1 MNSLPAGVTVA
12 LATPLGSDGDLDEA
26 ALDRLLDRVV
36 AAGVVGVSP
45 LGSTGEGARLPA
57 VTRRRV
63 VSAVRARIT
72 VPVIAGLPVST
83 VDDARRELDALAAD
97 GADAALVA
105 APSYY
110 PATDNEIHALYS
122 TLADNSP
129 IPLVVYHIPPMT
141 SIRISPAVIGDL
153 AVHPRVVGMK
163 DSSRDMEYLEAALY
177 ATADADFD
185 IVTGSDTML
194 LASLVLGAHGT
205 IAASVNL
212 VPELGVGIYDAV
224 VGGDFDRARELQRQL
239 FLIVQACR
247 RGVPPSGWKA
257 ALEIAGI
264 CSARMAAP
272 AERLPDDAYEM
283 VKRDLAAL
291 LPAEGGDSDA

>member
-1 MNSLPAGVTVA
+1 VNLLPAGVTVA
-12 LATPLGSDGDLDEA
+12 LATPLGPDGDLDEA

-45 LGSTGEGARLPA
+45 LGSTGEGARLSTA
-57 VTRRRV
+57 TRRRV
-63 VSAVRARIT
+63 VAAVRARIT
-72 VPVIAGLPVST
+72 LPVIAGLPVST

-97 GADAALVA
+97 GVDGALVA

-110 PATDNEIHALYS
+110 PATDSEINSLYS
-122 TLADNSP
+122 TLADDPP

-141 SIRISPAVIGDL
+141 GIRISPAVVGDL
-153 AVHPRVVGMK
+153 AQHPRIVGMK
-163 DSSRDMEYLEAALY
+163 DSSRDMEYIEAALY

-194 LASLVLGAHGT
+194 LASLVMGAHGT
-205 IAASVNL
+205 IAASANL
-212 VPELGVGIYDAV
+212 VPELSVGIYDAFV
-224 VGGDFDRARELQRQL
+224 RGDFDRARELQRQL

-257 ALEIAGI
+257 ALEIAGV

-272 AERLPDDAYEM
+272 GERLPGDAYEL

-291 LPAEGGDSDA
+291 LPDGGDSHA